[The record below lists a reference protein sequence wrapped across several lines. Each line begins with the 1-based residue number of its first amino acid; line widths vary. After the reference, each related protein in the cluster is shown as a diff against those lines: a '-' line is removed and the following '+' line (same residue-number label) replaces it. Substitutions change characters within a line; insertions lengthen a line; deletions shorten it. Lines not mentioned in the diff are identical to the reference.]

1 MKSSTSTPCKQ
12 GFQTHPPN
20 GNGDTH
26 LAELD
31 SDAALLSAWTLR
43 GVENMSVE
51 VQQSWYPLKP
61 ACGGTVFPG
70 ELLRMV
76 LVHASGRKGNLRAE
90 GKCRKWGRETAP

>member
-20 GNGDTH
+20 GNGDTC

-31 SDAALLSAWTLR
+31 SDAVWRCSSP
-43 GVENMSVE
+43 G
-51 VQQSWYPLKP
+51 YPLKP
-61 ACGGTVFPG
+61 ACGRTVFPG

-76 LVHASGRKGNLRAE
+76 LVHASGRKRNLRTE
-90 GKCRKWGRETAP
+90 GKCRKWGREAAP

>member
-20 GNGDTH
+20 GNGDTC

-31 SDAALLSAWTLR
+31 SDAGLLSAWTLR
-43 GVENMSVE
+43 GV
-51 VQQSWYPLKP
+51 QQPWYPLKP
-61 ACGGTVFPG
+61 ACGRTVFPG

-76 LVHASGRKGNLRAE
+76 PVHASGRKRNLKTE
-90 GKCRKWGRETAP
+90 GKCRKWGREAAP